1 MIIANFVLSLF
12 FIISFITFF
21 TIIIYL
27 LTNDFQNR
35 GVKWDVVSFIRFLN
49 VIVYEDYIY
58 IYIYIVKLNVKK
70 GILKFSNFISYVI
83 SIITWEHLL
92 LVMN

>member
-27 LTNDFQNR
+27 LTNDFHNR

-49 VIVYEDYIY
+49 VIVYKDYIY
-58 IYIYIVKLNVKK
+58 IYIYIKLNEMSKK
-70 GILKFSNFISYVI
+70 GF
-83 SIITWEHLL
+83 
-92 LVMN
+92 

>member
-1 MIIANFVLSLF
+1 MWLNWSV
-12 FIISFITFF
+12 T
-21 TIIIYL
+21 TINATLQL
-27 LTNDFQNR
+27 LDNR

-49 VIVYEDYIY
+49 VIVYEDYIYIY

>member
-58 IYIYIVKLNVKK
+58 IYIVKLNVKK

-83 SIITWEHLL
+83 SIITWGHLL

>member
-35 GVKWDVVSFIRFLN
+35 GVKWDVVLFIRFLN
-49 VIVYEDYIY
+49 VIVYED
-58 IYIYIVKLNVKK
+58 YIYIVKLNVKK

>member
-27 LTNDFQNR
+27 LTNDFHNR

-49 VIVYEDYIY
+49 VIVYED
-58 IYIYIVKLNVKK
+58 YIYIVKLNVKK